1 MAIIGRKTRLTGVAS
16 IGIRPRTVP
25 TNPTA
30 INNGNS
36 LLTRMDQI
44 GGDLSYVF
52 PYGIQ
57 DVSHDVGAVQFDELT
72 RPLSLPLLQP
82 TAATLQK
89 VSFSFLMSIQ
99 KDGISKPIEGD
110 IRLLQAFAAEDN
122 SVIFVNS
129 HEMLSSSVP
138 SWKISSLS
146 IQIER
151 LNELGQAVLA
161 RGNMSC
167 TESSDQFERFLTL
180 PKFTYK
186 VNKGNK
192 TGKSGTPS
200 QNADAA
206 SAIWTFFSKTN
217 DEMQLEVI
225 DRNRII
231 AGINALASTYGGEDK
246 VLDALKGYNGSN
258 YGANYLF
265 NALGANLALNAK
277 KTNS

>member
-1 MAIIGRKTRLTGVAS
+1 MTIIGRKARLTGVAS

-30 INNGNS
+30 INNGNA

-82 TAATLQK
+82 SAATLQK
-89 VSFSFLMSIQ
+89 VSFGFLMSIQ
-99 KDGISKPIEGD
+99 KDGISKPIDGD

-186 VNKGNK
+186 VNKGSK

-206 SAIWTFFSKTN
+206 SVIWTFFSKTN
-217 DEMQLEVI
+217 DDMQLEVAE
-225 DRNRII
+225 RNRII
-231 AGINALASTYGGEDK
+231 AGLNALASTYGGEDK
-246 VLDALKGYNGSN
+246 VLNALRGYNGSS

-265 NALGANLALNAK
+265 SALGNNLALNAK
-277 KTNS
+277 KNNN

>member
-1 MAIIGRKTRLTGVAS
+1 MAIIGRKARLTGVAS

-30 INNGNS
+30 INNGNT

-82 TAATLQK
+82 SAATLQK

-99 KDGISKPIEGD
+99 KDGISKPIDGD
-110 IRLLQAFAAEDN
+110 IKLLQAFAAEDN

-186 VNKGNK
+186 VNKGGK
-192 TGKSGTPS
+192 TGKEGTPS
-200 QNADAA
+200 QNDEPA
-206 SAIWTFFSKTN
+206 TLVFKFFSRTTGGVAN
-217 DEMQLEVI
+217 AANQRDLATLQRLATQYGEQTIRESLDSITGQRSVNELFVAV
-225 DRNRII
+225 NGII
-231 AGINALASTYGGEDK
+231 E
-246 VLDALKGYNGSN
+246 
-258 YGANYLF
+258 
-265 NALGANLALNAK
+265 AK
-277 KTNS
+277 KRSGEIK